1 MPDAWYSSFDTRSR
15 VLGRGHQQLFT
26 RLRRHAHTHWYACE
40 GDVSVAQ
47 CKSVFDDS
55 GQFNIGNIPG
65 QSSVAVDSSD
75 LWSPGSNAEGIYTVV
90 YTFSQNDQMASDDEF
105 RFNIN
110 LTEDFVDV
118 VADIDHNP
126 ISHVQNLAVYD
137 GEQVLNTGTDYVFKA
152 KGESTLCGVCTFSGQ
167 FGWQLWDADDTTML
181 KEAYK
186 TVANLPAW
194 GGTDPYNINL
204 PAFNFGQEGRFLPK
218 YGLFS
223 STGNPYADLNPSNNL
238 ASFEI
243 VLNDSIDLKAVDVS
257 QPQRTILAVLLRYR
271 PCHLDLRQPWQHVGG
286 KHLGL
291 LPSLQLTV
299 RP

>member
-1 MPDAWYSSFDTRSR
+1 MSERKPRQSSKQRAGLGFVLMLLLSSLGALATVPVSSAAVPGSIGITDSYAPVPDAWYSSFDTLEFSAE
-15 VLGRGHQQLFT
+15 VTNNYASASGAT
-26 RLRRHAHTHWYACE
+26 RTLTWYACE

-194 GGTDPYNINL
+194 GGTDPYNICL
-204 PAFNFGQEGRFLPK
+204 L
-218 YGLFS
+218 YTS
-223 STGNPYADLNPSNNL
+223 PSPR
-238 ASFEI
+238 
-243 VLNDSIDLKAVDVS
+243 D
-257 QPQRTILAVLLRYR
+257 
-271 PCHLDLRQPWQHVGG
+271 
-286 KHLGL
+286 
-291 LPSLQLTV
+291 
-299 RP
+299 